1 MTKSDSITTPSS
13 RLESHHSRRLS
24 PVKQL
29 QVLENFNGQLVVFC
43 NFDDDMEGE
52 ELEDVAVMRT
62 AIQSFVDSIGI
73 LGYDDNS
80 GGGVAALM
88 ESHIQLTQLD
98 KRCLQYPWAT
108 PSISEV
114 EEIVNVHGRKI
125 MAEVQR
131 MIGIPKSIYSS
142 SNSRTKHPH
151 TGLLT
156 YNV

>member
-1 MTKSDSITTPSS
+1 MTKSDSITTSS
-13 RLESHHSRRLS
+13 SELESHHSGRLS

-29 QVLENFNGQLVVFC
+29 QVLEDFNGQLIVFC

-88 ESHIQLTQLD
+88 ESHVQLTQLD
-98 KRCLQYPWAT
+98 KRCLQCPWAM
-108 PSISEV
+108 PSVSEV
-114 EEIVNVHGRKI
+114 EEIVDVARKKDRGGG
-125 MAEVQR
+125 AEDD
-131 MIGIPKSIYSS
+131 
-142 SNSRTKHPH
+142 
-151 TGLLT
+151 
-156 YNV
+156 